1 MHSMDGSI
9 SSAVAPTAGRSGD
22 GVLSIRSTDG
32 GQETPSES
40 SEADSSECDTGDE
53 DGWESGESSASL
65 VLNHHH
71 EHQQH
76 HLLTHSSSRTHVSNV
91 RPRANLKETAKG
103 LLRGDKNRSSN
114 RQSATGAIAK
124 RSSATLARSAT
135 LDT

>member
-1 MHSMDGSI
+1 MHCVDGSI
-9 SSAVAPTAGRSGD
+9 SSAVASTAGRSGD
-22 GVLSIRSTDG
+22 GVHEAIGTS

-40 SEADSSECDTGDE
+40 SEADSSECDTTGDE

-65 VLNHHH
+65 VVNHHH

-91 RPRANLKETAKG
+91 RPRASLKETAKG

-124 RSSATLARSAT
+124 RSSAPLARSAT
-135 LDT
+135 LDA